1 MHISNVCKTSKKR
14 YISLILLFFYIIS
27 ISLGTVS
34 ASQDN
39 YMPSIN
45 VDLYIKSDGSLHVK
59 KVIHYAFNE
68 ADYNYKDYDI
78 ETEQNPENL
87 KVSFQGAYVNYNI
100 YNNSPGSRI
109 SMFFYSDPEKITPA
123 VNKNVNVIIEYDLK
137 QAITFYTDNAFLQ
150 YKLADDHS
158 HQYIGN
164 VNANMHLKSSNVKYW
179 LNTSTSVK
187 NSSWNGNNLRITAQ
201 YILEGTPLEINMI
214 IPKNQFDAHP
224 KNGLIVN
231 ESILSEIERNKT
243 NYQFQQS
250 FQNNMD
256 SVNSFLGFLMLLSLF
271 IPVFIYLRYGREPKI
286 DYSTKYEMD
295 LPTDDPPAIVNAVC
309 AGDPKKIGV
318 PNLNG
323 FRATIMDLI
332 DRNYLILND
341 MPYGEDYD
349 ASGSLFLEINPDY
362 DPDTLWEFEI
372 QVLNFLKEYEQDGII
387 SMDLISDSLAYVN
400 SSRFFKSTYR
410 NWRNEVKKTLLAGD
424 SFKNSFYSKGDTY
437 LKFFGF
443 LGLIPIIVVFT
454 VVRSSKSASLNLFS
468 GTFILCALI
477 LGVVSVIS
485 LILPQRIAGQWTPY
499 GREYYEK
506 WKSFKRY
513 VEDYSLIKNY
523 SPESVKIWNKYLVY
537 ATALGAADGV
547 RKTMELTFP
556 KDQLQRNDVYLYHK
570 TAEIRR
576 SFLKNKD
583 SRYDSN

>member
-1 MHISNVCKTSKKR
+1 MYIDANNYFISVLMIL
-14 YISLILLFFYIIS
+14 ISF
-27 ISLGTVS
+27 
-34 ASQDN
+34 
-39 YMPSIN
+39 MPI
-45 VDLYIKSDGSLHVK
+45 
-59 KVIHYAFNE
+59 
-68 ADYNYKDYDI
+68 
-78 ETEQNPENL
+78 
-87 KVSFQGAYVNYNI
+87 
-100 YNNSPGSRI
+100 
-109 SMFFYSDPEKITPA
+109 
-123 VNKNVNVIIEYDLK
+123 
-137 QAITFYTDNAFLQ
+137 
-150 YKLADDHS
+150 
-158 HQYIGN
+158 
-164 VNANMHLKSSNVKYW
+164 
-179 LNTSTSVK
+179 
-187 NSSWNGNNLRITAQ
+187 
-201 YILEGTPLEINMI
+201 
-214 IPKNQFDAHP
+214 
-224 KNGLIVN
+224 
-231 ESILSEIERNKT
+231 
-243 NYQFQQS
+243 
-250 FQNNMD
+250 
-256 SVNSFLGFLMLLSLF
+256 
-271 IPVFIYLRYGREPKI
+271 FIYLMYGREPKI

-372 QVLNFLKEYEQDGII
+372 RVLNFLKEYEQDGII

-410 NWRNEVKKTLLAGD
+410 TWRNEVKRTLMAGD
-424 SFKNSFYSKGDTY
+424 SFKNSFYSRGDDY

-477 LGVVSVIS
+477 LGLVSVIS

-570 TAEIRR
+570 TFEIRR
-576 SFLKNKD
+576 SFLENKD

>member
-1 MHISNVCKTSKKR
+1 MYINVKL
-14 YISLILLFFYIIS
+14 YFIGALMVLILS
-27 ISLGTVS
+27 I
-34 ASQDN
+34 
-39 YMPSIN
+39 
-45 VDLYIKSDGSLHVK
+45 
-59 KVIHYAFNE
+59 
-68 ADYNYKDYDI
+68 
-78 ETEQNPENL
+78 
-87 KVSFQGAYVNYNI
+87 
-100 YNNSPGSRI
+100 
-109 SMFFYSDPEKITPA
+109 
-123 VNKNVNVIIEYDLK
+123 
-137 QAITFYTDNAFLQ
+137 
-150 YKLADDHS
+150 
-158 HQYIGN
+158 
-164 VNANMHLKSSNVKYW
+164 
-179 LNTSTSVK
+179 
-187 NSSWNGNNLRITAQ
+187 
-201 YILEGTPLEINMI
+201 PL
-214 IPKNQFDAHP
+214 
-224 KNGLIVN
+224 
-231 ESILSEIERNKT
+231 
-243 NYQFQQS
+243 
-250 FQNNMD
+250 
-256 SVNSFLGFLMLLSLF
+256 
-271 IPVFIYLRYGREPKI
+271 FIYLIYGREPKI

-309 AGDPKKIGV
+309 AGDPKKIGE
-318 PNLNG
+318 PDMDG

>member
-39 YMPSIN
+39 YIPSIN

-243 NYQFQQS
+243 NYQFRQS

-309 AGDPKKIGV
+309 AGDSKKIGV

-332 DRNYLILND
+332 DRNYLLLND